1 VSLGGR
7 GLASLDSFFRAV
19 GSATRDAVVR
29 EYPSALSEAK
39 VVQMIATSPAH
50 AAQAAGAHAG
60 QLEAGLIAPVR
71 HLVDA
76 GGKSWRSYGIL
87 AACDAVGGAAHA
99 HWDLLA
105 LAELLHVGS
114 LIVDDLQDD
123 SALRRGRPAVH
134 LAFSPAVA
142 INAGTAAYF
151 YCERIIMRGA
161 GARAPADTL
170 RLLENYFGCMR
181 AGHAGQALDIAGLD
195 YLMAEAI
202 AAGAGA
208 GGAALAESRLLA
220 VHMLKTGVPAASLLR
235 MGCVLGG
242 GSDAQVMALG
252 NYYEAVGCAFQIMD
266 DVRNLRGVFSGSA
279 DKAGA
284 GVELKTLGEDI
295 SAGKVTFPLVKAL
308 ALLPREE
315 MAALWETVR
324 SKPTERSVVEGV
336 IAKLEA
342 CGALDACVAHATRLV
357 EEGYAKVDGA
367 VEDSL
372 WKCFLRAFGSYLVEL
387 PK

>member
-1 VSLGGR
+1 
-7 GLASLDSFFRAV
+7 
-19 GSATRDAVVR
+19 
-29 EYPSALSEAK
+29 
-39 VVQMIATSPAH
+39 
-50 AAQAAGAHAG
+50 
-60 QLEAGLIAPVR
+60 
-71 HLVDA
+71 
-76 GGKSWRSYGIL
+76 
-87 AACDAVGGAAHA
+87 
-99 HWDLLA
+99 
-105 LAELLHVGS
+105 
-114 LIVDDLQDD
+114 
-123 SALRRGRPAVH
+123 
-134 LAFSPAVA
+134 
-142 INAGTAAYF
+142 
-151 YCERIIMRGA
+151 
-161 GARAPADTL
+161 
-170 RLLENYFGCMR
+170 
-181 AGHAGQALDIAGLD
+181 
-195 YLMAEAI
+195 
-202 AAGAGA
+202 
-208 GGAALAESRLLA
+208 
-220 VHMLKTGVPAASLLR
+220 MLKTGVPAASLLR